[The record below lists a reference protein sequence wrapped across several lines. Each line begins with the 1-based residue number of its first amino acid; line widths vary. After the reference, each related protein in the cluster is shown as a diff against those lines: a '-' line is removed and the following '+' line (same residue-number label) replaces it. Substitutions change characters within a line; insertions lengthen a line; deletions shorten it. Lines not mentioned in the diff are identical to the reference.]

1 MNLPVTR
8 FAVPL
13 ALSASLFLA
22 GCGALSGEGDV
33 DEQKVSAAFYPLAY
47 AAERVAGDHFEVENL
62 VQAGRE
68 PHDVELSVRQTGDVA
83 QAGLVI
89 FETGFQPAVDEA
101 VEQNAEGET
110 LDAAEVIDLHQNG
123 EDDAD
128 QHEGDEHAED
138 EHADEHEGHDH
149 EQGENDPHFWLDPLL
164 MADLAD
170 AIADKLSGI
179 DPDHKDE
186 FTANAADFRAELEA
200 LDKAYASGLSSCE
213 RDTVVVNHEAF
224 GYLSRYGLHFEA
236 ITGLSPGAEPTPGD
250 RARLERLVRADG
262 LTTVFSEALGSKKAA
277 EALAADVGVEAAVL
291 DPIEG
296 LSDLTKNENYLS
308 LMKNNLTALKKA
320 NGC

>member
-1 MNLPVTR
+1 MNLPAAR

-13 ALSASLFLA
+13 VVSASLFLA
-22 GCGALSGEGDV
+22 GCGALSGDGDV

-83 QAGLVI
+83 DAGLVI
-89 FETGFQPAVDEA
+89 FETGFQPAVDDA

-110 LDAAEVIDLHQNG
+110 LDAAKVIDLHENG
-123 EDDAD
+123 EDAHA
-128 QHEGDEHAED
+128 HEE
-138 EHADEHEGHDH
+138 EGHDH
-149 EQGENDPHFWLDPLL
+149 EHGDHDPHFWLDPLL

-179 DPDHKDE
+179 DPDHEDE
-186 FTANAADFRAELEA
+186 FTANAAAFRAELET
-200 LDKAYASGLSSCE
+200 LDKAYADGLADCKV
-213 RDTVVVNHEAF
+213 DTVVVNHEAF

-236 ITGLSPGAEPTPGD
+236 ITGLSPGAEPIPGE
-250 RARLERLVRADG
+250 RAKLEKLIRDEH
-262 LTTVFSEALGSKKAA
+262 LTTVFSEALGSKKSADS
-277 EALAADVGVEAAVL
+277 LADDLGVETAVL

-296 LSDLTKNENYLS
+296 LSDQTSDENYLS
-308 LMKNNLTALKKA
+308 LMENNLTALKKA